1 MTDRITV
8 MEKIAAF
15 TGLMRSG
22 GPVNAVI
29 LTLYALTLAVFS
41 ERLVWFFRTR
51 CRSSRFPRL
60 LEHNSC
66 AAFLENCAAH
76 EKRSPLYRM
85 ALVFA
90 DNPDKTAAELSAI
103 IDREGALIKR
113 EMERGAGF
121 FSFAGTAAPLLGL
134 LGTITGLMNAFS
146 QIEARGSA
154 ADITFLAGGIREA
167 MITTA
172 TGLVTAI
179 CALGAGKLFEH
190 IAASRLADMAAA
202 VSLLGQEFCRRAG
215 PGTDSAQAR
224 TGDPAGAAEAI
235 AAKERA

>member
-15 TGLMRSG
+15 IALMRSG
-22 GPVNAVI
+22 GPVNGVI
-29 LTLYALTLAVFS
+29 LALYALTLARFS

-51 CRSSRFPRL
+51 RGHSRFSPL
-60 LEHNSC
+60 PEGDSL
-66 AAFLENCAAH
+66 AAFLENRAAR

-90 DNPDKTAAELSAI
+90 DNAEKTEQELSER

-113 EMERGAGF
+113 DLERGGGF

-146 QIEARGSA
+146 QIEERGSA

-190 IAASRLADMAAA
+190 LAASRLADLSAA
-202 VSLLGQEFCRRAG
+202 VSLLGQQFCRRKAG
-215 PGTDSAQAR
+215 PAAESAQAR
-224 TGDPAGAAEAI
+224 PGDPAGAIPAR
-235 AAKERA
+235 ERA